1 MTESHATCVV
11 VSTSDEFLEGLRRA
25 PSLRSDRFRIE
36 AEIRAPFPEIT
47 DSQLQVI
54 REIDPDVVFLDLES
68 NPQIGLRFARF
79 LVDAEMGK
87 VLVGSA
93 PPLSSELLMEAM
105 RAGISEFIPKPL
117 EPATVEKS
125 LEQVWRKT
133 GRRSKSTG
141 DGASRGEIVVFFSAK
156 GGSGSTTLCANVGV
170 ELHRVSRKKTLLL
183 DLDLELGE
191 TALQMGVEPKF
202 SVVDLVRNF
211 HRVDSDLLTSYIEH
225 HESGVDILSA
235 PYQPADFEAVNGEL
249 VGKILRFLIG
259 HYDYLVVDAPKHL
272 GPATLAALKA
282 AHQVLLVTT
291 PDLPSL
297 RNLTRCLPLLQEVG
311 ENRDRDWLRI
321 VVNRHESRGVVSLDQ
336 VAETLGRPV
345 FGTVR
350 NDYETVMQAINTGT
364 PAVTLGP
371 SDFAE
376 DVRALAG
383 EIAGVEV
390 EPDSNRGWLR
400 GLLDTFRNGTSRKPR
415 SEANLEVTSDV

>member
-1 MTESHATCVV
+1 MTEHHAACVV
-11 VSTSDEFLEGLRRA
+11 VSTSEEFAQGLRRA

-36 AEIRAPFPEIT
+36 AEIQAPFPEIT

-54 REIDPDVVFLDLES
+54 RDIDPDVIFLDLES
-68 NPQIGLRFARF
+68 NPQIGLRFAQF
-79 LVDAEMGK
+79 LVDAEMGD

-117 EPATVEKS
+117 EAATVEKS

-133 GRRSKSTG
+133 GRKSRTERG
-141 DGASRGEIVVFFSAK
+141 DTSGDVIIFLSAK
-156 GGSGSTTLCANVGV
+156 GGSGCTTLCANVGV

-211 HRVDSDLLTSYIEH
+211 HRVDSDLLASYIEH

-235 PYQPADFEAVNGEL
+235 PYQPAEFEAVSGEL
-249 VGKILRFLIG
+249 VGKILRFLKEQ
-259 HYDYLVVDAPKHL
+259 YDYVVVDAPKHL
-272 GPATLAALKA
+272 GPVTLAALRA
-282 AHQVLLVTT
+282 ADHVLLVTT

-297 RNLTRCLPLLQEVG
+297 RNLTRCLPLLEEIG
-311 ENRDRDWLRI
+311 ESKTQDWLRI
-321 VVNRHESRGVVSLDQ
+321 VVNRHESRGLVSLDQ
-336 VAETLGRPV
+336 VEETLGRPV

-350 NDYETVMQAINTGT
+350 NDYDTVMEAINTGT
-364 PAVTLGP
+364 PAVTMGP
-371 SDFAE
+371 SDFAQ
-376 DVRALAG
+376 DVRTVAGELAG
-383 EIAGVEV
+383 VDVESTS
-390 EPDSNRGWLR
+390 DRGWLQR
-400 GLLDTFRNGTSRKPR
+400 LFDSLRNGRSRTSRN
-415 SEANLEVTSDV
+415 EASMEVTANG

>member
-1 MTESHATCVV
+1 MTEHHASCVV
-11 VSTSDEFLEGLRRA
+11 VSASVDFLEGLRRA

-36 AEIRAPFPEIT
+36 AEIQAPFPEIT
-47 DSQLQVI
+47 DSDLKVI
-54 REIDPDVVFLDLES
+54 REIDPDVIFLDLES
-68 NPQIGLRFARF
+68 NPQIGLRFAQF

-117 EPATVEKS
+117 EAATVEKS

-133 GRRSKSTG
+133 GRTSRTDR
-141 DGASRGEIVVFFSAK
+141 DGSSGEVITFFSAK
-156 GGSGSTTLCANVGV
+156 GGSGCTTLCANVGV

-191 TALQMGVEPKF
+191 MALQMGVEPKF

-225 HESGVDILSA
+225 HDSGVDILSA
-235 PYQPADFEAVNGEL
+235 PYQPADFEAVSDEL
-249 VGKILRFLIG
+249 VGRILRFLSG
-259 HYDYLVVDAPKHL
+259 QYDYVVVDAPKHL
-272 GPATLAALKA
+272 SPATLAALKA
-282 AHQVLLVTT
+282 ANHVMVVTT

-297 RNLTRCLPLLQEVG
+297 RNLTRGLPLLEEIKESKG
-311 ENRDRDWLRI
+311 RDWLRV
-321 VVNRHESRGVVSLDQ
+321 VVNRHESRGLVSLDQ
-336 VAETLGRPV
+336 VEETLGRPI

-376 DVRALAG
+376 DVRVVAG
-383 EIAGVEV
+383 EIAGVDV
-390 EPDSNRGWLR
+390 ETRSNRGLLR
-400 GLLDTFRNGTSRKPR
+400 RLLDSIRNGESRTARKE
-415 SEANLEVTSDV
+415 SSVEVGTDV